1 MGGNRHQGAG
11 DWGTLADRT
20 SADRTMAD
28 HTRGPATAPQPA
40 PTAPVVR
47 HVWINAPDHRH
58 AGLHIG
64 WRRLGPYWQGRIVH
78 LVLHEDTWLPVEEW
92 IDAGLIELA

>member
-20 SADRTMAD
+20 
-28 HTRGPATAPQPA
+28 RGPASAPQPA
-40 PTAPVVR
+40 PAAPAAPVVR
-47 HVWINAPDHRH
+47 HVWINAPDNRH

-78 LVLHEDTWLPVEEW
+78 LVLHGDTWLPVEEW